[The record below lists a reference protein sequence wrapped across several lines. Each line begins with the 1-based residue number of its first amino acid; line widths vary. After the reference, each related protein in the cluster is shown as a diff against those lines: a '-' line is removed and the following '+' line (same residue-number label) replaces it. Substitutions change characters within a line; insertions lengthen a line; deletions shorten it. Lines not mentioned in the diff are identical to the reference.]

1 MLVKPAEKKNLE
13 DIFLRA
19 LDTSDPIISSINL
32 NGRIQNHLKLPL
44 SSEVISLLTEMPF
57 NSSQHQYSESEEGS
71 ESDDDYDEQL
81 PTRT

>member
-13 DIFLRA
+13 EIFLRA

-44 SSEVISLLTEMPF
+44 PSEVISLLTEMPS

-71 ESDDDYDEQL
+71 ESEML
-81 PTRT
+81 FKIRRCHS